1 LSQSTPHID
10 VFTQLPF
17 LKMTVGLYHQSDKK
31 MATQLNPYLNFNGKC
46 REAMTFYQECLG
58 GELMMQK
65 ISESPMAAQTPS
77 EMGANIMHSCLTNG
91 AIVLMG
97 SDMMGPNIVRGN
109 EFTLCLMCDNN
120 DDINNYFEKLSAG
133 GKVKTQLHQTFWGA
147 TYGELTDKF
156 GMNWMLNYS
165 KN

>member
-1 LSQSTPHID
+1 
-10 VFTQLPF
+10 
-17 LKMTVGLYHQSDKK
+17 
-31 MATQLNPYLNFNGKC
+31 MAAQLNPYLNFNGQC
-46 REAMTFYQECLG
+46 REAMTFYQQCLG

-65 ISESPMAAQTPS
+65 ISESPMAAQMPS
-77 EMGANIMHSCLTNG
+77 EMGAHILHSALTNG

-97 SDMMGPNIVRGN
+97 SDMMGAGLIRGN
-109 EFTLCLMCDNN
+109 EFTLCLSCTN
-120 DDINNYFEKLSAG
+120 DEEINGYFERLSVG
-133 GKVKTQLHQTFWGA
+133 GRVKTQLHQTFWGS